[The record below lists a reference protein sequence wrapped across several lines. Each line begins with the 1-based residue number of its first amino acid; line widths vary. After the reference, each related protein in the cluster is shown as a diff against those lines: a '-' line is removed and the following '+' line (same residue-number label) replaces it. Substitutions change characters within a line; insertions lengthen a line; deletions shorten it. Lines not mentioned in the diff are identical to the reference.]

1 MSIIVFFA
9 VLLLLG
15 SAATNNAIDGVKGFQ
30 APIFKVE
37 RNDSVVSLDDMRGHW
52 VLLQF
57 WSSSDAPSRIAG
69 KQYTAI
75 EQKLND
81 GQSAERFHLLSV
93 NMDRSERLFREI
105 VRRDNLNAE
114 TQFRA
119 QGEEASKII
128 DAYRLDNG
136 FQSFLIDPQGK
147 IVATNPDPETVAR
160 IVAEG

>member
-1 MSIIVFFA
+1 MNVMKKTMSIIVFFA

-93 NMDRSERLFREI
+93 NMDRRCY
-105 VRRDNLNAE
+105 V
-114 TQFRA
+114 T
-119 QGEEASKII
+119 
-128 DAYRLDNG
+128 
-136 FQSFLIDPQGK
+136 
-147 IVATNPDPETVAR
+147 
-160 IVAEG
+160 

>member
-1 MSIIVFFA
+1 MKKTMSIIVFFA

-105 VRRDNLNAE
+105 VRRDGLHIEGN
-114 TQFRA
+114 RA
-119 QGEEASKII
+119 NQLINDYHLESGM
-128 DAYRLDNG
+128 
-136 FQSFLIDPQGK
+136 QSFLIDPSG
-147 IVATNPDPETVAR
+147 R
-160 IVAEG
+160 IVAKNPTEQTLTQLTCD

>member
-1 MSIIVFFA
+1 MKKTMSIIVFFA

-75 EQKLND
+75 EQKLTD
-81 GQSAERFHLLSV
+81 TRSSSASADSRLACERQ
-93 NMDRSERLFREI
+93 RTI
-105 VRRDNLNAE
+105 
-114 TQFRA
+114 
-119 QGEEASKII
+119 G
-128 DAYRLDNG
+128 
-136 FQSFLIDPQGK
+136 P
-147 IVATNPDPETVAR
+147 
-160 IVAEG
+160 